1 MVLSNLSFISN
12 KEKEAPD
19 PQTSRHNK
27 RLSVLWAF
35 LTILV
40 IALLF
45 PKNRYS
51 GYSYKINDITRSAVI
66 APFDFPILKSET
78 ELAKDRNEAIRQVPF
93 VFKLNS
99 EIKDAEL
106 DNLETFFT
114 AVGKVK
120 TAKKKYEDSMRLLD
134 RYRYSKKFDEIQ
146 SMAQTDSISYTNLFT
161 QLQNDYPFD
170 KNSIVYNQLIFN
182 SDNQN
187 GEILSPDSFY
197 PQLRQILSDL
207 YAHLILDISKDKIIS
222 SSIAI
227 IRDSEELFENIDQLL
242 TLEEAWT
249 NAKLTLQAKYPEQNS
264 NVINTGYEI
273 IIQFLKPNLIYQ
285 KELTESRQ
293 QEAIN
298 KVPISK
304 GIVLENEK
312 IVDANT
318 KITPE
323 IYRKLDSLTKERIRR
338 ANIRGGLR
346 KSLPVIGDP
355 VIFLGQ
361 ILLISIISFFMI
373 TFLLSYRPSVAK
385 NPKMVLLLGI
395 IFIIESG
402 FTAIFVQK
410 FNISEFAIPITIAAM
425 TMTILFDSKIAYVGA
440 ATITLIV
447 GAQLRGSLDF
457 IITSIF
463 VNSFAIYS
471 IRKLRKRSQVFQAI
485 VYILLGYIVGIGAS
499 ELLKYSSVTEMTDKL
514 IYAGLNAFLSPFFAY
529 GLISLMEVIF
539 GITTD
544 LTLLELA
551 DFNHPLLK
559 ALSKEAT
566 GTFTHSVT
574 VGNLAEAAADA
585 VGANALLARVGAY
598 YHDIGKISKPE
609 YFIENQSYDSNKHDN
624 LAPNLSALIIINH
637 IKEGI
642 RLAKEYKLPQAL
654 IDFIPT
660 HHGTTRVEYF
670 YNKALEQSNGET
682 TINESDFR
690 YPGPKPHTKETGI
703 LMICETVEAA
713 SRSLK
718 KPTVANIE
726 KIIDS
731 IINKR
736 LQEGQL
742 DECPLTFADLNKI
755 KGDIKSNTGIMP
767 ILKGIHHLRVE
778 YPGQDKEIPTKATKP
793 KSSKSGA

>member
-242 TLEEAWT
+242 T
-249 NAKLTLQAKYPEQNS
+249 Q
-264 NVINTGYEI
+264 IG
-273 IIQFLKPNLIYQ
+273 
-285 KELTESRQ
+285 
-293 QEAIN
+293 
-298 KVPISK
+298 
-304 GIVLENEK
+304 
-312 IVDANT
+312 
-318 KITPE
+318 
-323 IYRKLDSLTKERIRR
+323 R
-338 ANIRGGLR
+338 AH
-346 KSLPVIGDP
+346 V
-355 VIFLGQ
+355 
-361 ILLISIISFFMI
+361 
-373 TFLLSYRPSVAK
+373 
-385 NPKMVLLLGI
+385 
-395 IFIIESG
+395 
-402 FTAIFVQK
+402 
-410 FNISEFAIPITIAAM
+410 
-425 TMTILFDSKIAYVGA
+425 
-440 ATITLIV
+440 
-447 GAQLRGSLDF
+447 
-457 IITSIF
+457 
-463 VNSFAIYS
+463 
-471 IRKLRKRSQVFQAI
+471 
-485 VYILLGYIVGIGAS
+485 
-499 ELLKYSSVTEMTDKL
+499 
-514 IYAGLNAFLSPFFAY
+514 
-529 GLISLMEVIF
+529 
-539 GITTD
+539 
-544 LTLLELA
+544 
-551 DFNHPLLK
+551 
-559 ALSKEAT
+559 
-566 GTFTHSVT
+566 
-574 VGNLAEAAADA
+574 
-585 VGANALLARVGAY
+585 
-598 YHDIGKISKPE
+598 
-609 YFIENQSYDSNKHDN
+609 
-624 LAPNLSALIIINH
+624 
-637 IKEGI
+637 
-642 RLAKEYKLPQAL
+642 
-654 IDFIPT
+654 
-660 HHGTTRVEYF
+660 
-670 YNKALEQSNGET
+670 
-682 TINESDFR
+682 
-690 YPGPKPHTKETGI
+690 
-703 LMICETVEAA
+703 
-713 SRSLK
+713 
-718 KPTVANIE
+718 
-726 KIIDS
+726 
-731 IINKR
+731 
-736 LQEGQL
+736 
-742 DECPLTFADLNKI
+742 
-755 KGDIKSNTGIMP
+755 
-767 ILKGIHHLRVE
+767 
-778 YPGQDKEIPTKATKP
+778 
-793 KSSKSGA
+793 